1 MAFCTKCGALLEEGS
16 SFCAK
21 CGVKTEQKAQGV
33 RCGFCGNLVEEGL
46 HYCSYCGADL
56 SERLPEKSET
66 PAAQREMQAP
76 GPRQQPVA
84 ASARPSGPERELYRR
99 GMVTWLSG
107 VISSIGTL
115 SVSTHRLRFT
125 PGKLYLTV
133 KPLEL
138 PLTQVT
144 GVHTAKTM
152 IAIPG
157 GMQVQTADG
166 KTYTF
171 GFGAVNA
178 SESERAVQVIRE
190 AVGNLR

>member
-1 MAFCTKCGALLEEGS
+1 MAFCTKCGALLEEDS
-16 SFCAK
+16 SFCVQ
-21 CGVKTEQKAQGV
+21 CGGKVEQKEPGT

-56 SERLPEKSET
+56 SESVPAKSEVPAMHRESQT
-66 PAAQREMQAP
+66 PK
-76 GPRQQPVA
+76 RQPD
-84 ASARPSGPERELYRR
+84 ASPAEPSGPERELYRR

-107 VISSIGTL
+107 LISSIGTL

-138 PLTQVT
+138 PLSQIT
-144 GVHTAKTM
+144 GANTANAL
-152 IAIPG
+152 IAVPG

-166 KTYTF
+166 KSYTF
-171 GFGAVNA
+171 GFGAINT
-178 SESERAVQVIRE
+178 SEAERAVQIIRQ
-190 AVGNLR
+190 AIGGPR

>member
-16 SFCAK
+16 GFCVK
-21 CGVKTEQKAQGV
+21 CGAKAEQKECET

-56 SERLPEKSET
+56 SES
-66 PAAQREMQAP
+66 PAENNGAQTIQRETQEP
-76 GPRQQPVA
+76 GPPPPN
-84 ASARPSGPERELYRR
+84 ASSAGPAGPERELYRR

-115 SVSTHRLRFT
+115 SVSTHRFLFS
-125 PGKLYLTV
+125 PGRIYLTV

-138 PLTQVT
+138 PLTQI
-144 GVHTAKTM
+144 TAVNTVNTM
-152 IAIPG
+152 IAVPG

-171 GFGAVNA
+171 GFGAINVREA
-178 SESERAVQVIRE
+178 ERAVQIIRQ
-190 AVGNLR
+190 AIGSLR